1 VRLFR
6 SISKGDPVTRRHS
19 LETGRLWANARLL
32 VFISGDSKGKEGV
45 VKQAIPSA
53 NKVIVE
59 GVNVVKKHSKPSN
72 TQPQGGIID
81 VEKPISVTNVKVIS
95 KSTDKEDK

>member
-1 VRLFR
+1 MFV
-6 SISKGDPVTRRHS
+6 KTGDNVKI
-19 LETGRLWANARLL
+19 
-32 VFISGDSKGKEGV
+32 ISGDSKGTEGV

-59 GVNVVKKHSKPSN
+59 GVNVVKKHSKPTN

-81 VEKPISVTNVKVIS
+81 VERPISVTNVKVVS
-95 KSTDKEDK
+95 KSSDKKEDK

>member
-1 VRLFR
+1 MFV
-6 SISKGDPVTRRHS
+6 KTGDNVKI
-19 LETGRLWANARLL
+19 
-32 VFISGDSKGKEGV
+32 ISGDSKGKEGV

>member
-1 VRLFR
+1 MLNSVC
-6 SISKGDPVTRRHS
+6 KTGDNVKI
-19 LETGRLWANARLL
+19 
-32 VFISGDSKGKEGV
+32 ISGDSKGTEGV

-59 GVNVVKKHSKPSN
+59 GVNVVKKHSKPTN

-81 VEKPISVTNVKVIS
+81 VERPISVTNVKVVS
-95 KSTDKEDK
+95 KSSDKKEDK